1 MIRWRRLA
9 VLVSWAVAAGWGVF
23 YLIAVAPSSVPFVG
37 VALLHF
43 FAGYAW
49 GRAVM
54 AQPMTIR
61 LALVGTFFAGAFTRL
76 ALGVGTGELYFAWAG
91 PLAAAAL
98 SDTTN
103 TRNLLYSGAAFV
115 IGYLLMSLAF

>member
-1 MIRWRRLA
+1 MTRWRRLA
-9 VLVSWAVAAGWGVF
+9 VFVCWAVAAGWGIY
-23 YLIAVAPSSVPFVG
+23 YLIAVAPGSVPFVG
-37 VALLHF
+37 IALLHF

-61 LALVGTFFAGAFTRL
+61 LALVGTFFAGVITRV
-76 ALGVGTGELYFAWAG
+76 ALGAGTGEVYFAWAG

-115 IGYLLMSLAF
+115 IGYLLISLAF

>member
-1 MIRWRRLA
+1 MVRWLRIA
-9 VLVSWAVAAGWGVF
+9 VFICWAVAAGWGVY
-23 YLIAVAPSSVPFVG
+23 YLIAVAPGSVPFVG

-49 GRAVM
+49 GRAIM

-98 SDTTN
+98 SDATN

-115 IGYLLMSLAF
+115 LGYLVINLAF